1 MPSMFRARR
10 FPRALLTSSAL
21 ALAAAQAFGAPPDAG
36 QILQEPRGPVQPPPV
51 PAPTLSVENPAA
63 GQVPEGGPRV
73 ELLAVRFSGN
83 TAFMT
88 EALQRLVADAVGQ
101 PLSFAELT
109 RLAERVTRHYRD
121 AGYLVARAYL
131 PAQEVKGGTLD
142 IAVLEG
148 TLGQVELRNT
158 AGLNASALAPLR
170 RLPLQSAVQEQ
181 SLQRSLLALA
191 DLPGVAVQ
199 STLRPGT
206 AIGASDLLV
215 EVQKTR
221 AFQGS
226 VDLDS
231 YGSVYTGQYR
241 VGTSLYWNNPLDR
254 GDQLSLRLQA
264 SDARLHYERIGYQLP
279 LGEWGTRVGVAYSN
293 MHYRL
298 GKDFEA
304 LDADGQARIASLYLR
319 QPLLRSQTANW
330 YAQLQFDDK
339 TLRDTV
345 GRTSTTTKS
354 DLRNVVLGINGDW
367 QDGVGGGARNA
378 LALNLTTGKLR
389 LDADSLLQDAASAKS
404 AGSFSK
410 FNYQLQRLQALTPRL
425 ALALNFGG
433 QQANRNL
440 ASAEKFS
447 LGGSQGVRAYAQ
459 GEASG
464 DEGWLAT
471 AELRWQAALGWQLT
485 AFHDSGSVKT
495 NRRPWVNG
503 SNRRHLEGA
512 GLGVLWSTERLS
524 FSFTAAW
531 PMGRDAA
538 QPDTSRGPRLWGQLA
553 AMF

>member
-1 MPSMFRARR
+1 MPSTFRTCRL
-10 FPRALLTSSAL
+10 PQALLSSAL
-21 ALAAAQAFGAPPDAG
+21 ALAAAQAFAAPPDAG
-36 QILQEPRGPVQPPPV
+36 QILQEPRGPVPLPPA
-51 PAPTLSVENPAA
+51 PAPTLSVADPVA
-63 GQVPEGGPRV
+63 GRVPEGGPRV
-73 ELLAVRFSGN
+73 ALLAIRFSGN
-83 TAFMT
+83 TAFAT
-88 EALQRLVADAVGQ
+88 DALQRLVADAVGKE
-101 PLSFAELT
+101 LSFAELT
-109 RLAERVTRHYRD
+109 GLAERVTRHYRE

-131 PAQEVKGGTLD
+131 PAQEVKGGVLD

-148 TLGQVELRNT
+148 TLGQVELRNA
-158 AGLNASALAPLR
+158 AGLEASALAPLQ

-181 SLQRSLLALA
+181 TLQRSLLALA

-206 AIGASDLLV
+206 AVGASDLLV

-226 VDLDS
+226 VDLDN

-298 GKDFEA
+298 GKNFEV
-304 LDADGQARIASLYLR
+304 LDADGSARIASIYLR

-345 GRTSTTTKS
+345 GRTATTTKS
-354 DLRNVVLGINGDW
+354 DLRNVVLGLNGDW
-367 QDGVGGGARNA
+367 QDDVGGGARNA
-378 LALNLTTGKLR
+378 LALNLTTGRLQ

-410 FNYQLQRLQALTPRL
+410 FNYQLQRLQALTPGL
-425 ALALNFGG
+425 ALALSLGG

-459 GEASG
+459 GEANG

-471 AELRWQAALGWQLT
+471 AELRWQAAPGWQVL

-495 NRRPWVNG
+495 NRRPWTRD

-512 GLGVLWSTERLS
+512 GMGVLWSTERLS

-531 PMGRDAA
+531 PMGREAA
-538 QPDTSRGPRLWGQLA
+538 QPDMNRGPRLWGQLA

>member
-1 MPSMFRARR
+1 MFRARR
-10 FPRALLTSSAL
+10 FPRALLTTGAL

-36 QILQEPRGPVQPPPV
+36 QIVQEPRGPVPPPPV

-83 TAFMT
+83 TAFTT

-109 RLAERVTRHYRD
+109 RLAERVTRHYRE

-148 TLGQVELRNT
+148 TLGQVELRNA
-158 AGLNASALAPLR
+158 AGLDASALAPLQ

-181 SLQRSLLALA
+181 TLQRSLLALA

-206 AIGASDLLV
+206 AVGASDLLV

-226 VDLDS
+226 VDLDNH
-231 YGSVYTGQYR
+231 GSVYTGQYR

-304 LDADGQARIASLYLR
+304 LDADGQAGIASFYLR
-319 QPLLRSQTANW
+319 QPLLRSQAANW

-345 GRTSTTTKS
+345 GRTATRTKS

-378 LALNLTTGKLR
+378 LALNYTTGRLR

-410 FNYQLQRLQALTPRL
+410 FNYQLQRLQALTPGL

-433 QQANRNL
+433 QQAWRNL

-459 GEASG
+459 GEAAG

-471 AELRWQAALGWQLT
+471 AELRWQAAPGWQLT
-485 AFHDSGSVKT
+485 AFHDSGAVKT
-495 NRRPWVNG
+495 NRRPWTLNG
-503 SNRRHLEGA
+503 NRRHLEGA

-538 QPDTSRGPRLWGQLA
+538 PSDANRGPRLWGQLA